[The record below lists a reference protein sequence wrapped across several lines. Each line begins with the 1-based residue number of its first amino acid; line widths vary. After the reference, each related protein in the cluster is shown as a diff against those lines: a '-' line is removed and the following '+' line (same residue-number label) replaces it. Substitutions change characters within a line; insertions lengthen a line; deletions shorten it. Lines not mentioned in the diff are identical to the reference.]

1 MNEHA
6 FCTCVSK
13 PYTGCT
19 SCEQLRTILLFNW
32 LVITLVIFWHIV
44 IGMEYG
50 KVVNK
55 RWPQPDQA
63 EVPAFGLN

>member
-1 MNEHA
+1 MKEHA
-6 FCTCVSK
+6 FYISVSK

-32 LVITLVIFWHIV
+32 LVITLLIFWHIV

-50 KVVNK
+50 KVVN
-55 RWPQPDQA
+55 
-63 EVPAFGLN
+63 